1 MVGPPTKKDKAIREP
16 CSALERRFAATD
28 PDRDRPRRLRHE
40 SGAVDPIEAAREVH
54 NRVGEQ
60 PAKQLDLLFLACA
73 SRTKVLS
80 QCFVLDLV
88 PTDANAQSKP
98 TTRREIDIGGLTCHE
113 RSLALRQDQD
123 PRREPDALGDAGQ
136 ISEHHERI
144 VERILLGA
152 GAWQRRCSVGVDGTQ
167 YMVVG
172 KKVIET
178 QILDC
183 PPNPSNSDW
192 IASKL
197 DLAGRRRRSAP
208 GHLATRL
215 GCRVRTARTADRL
228 AGRAPDGQSA
238 WVQTEP
244 VPVPAER
251 ERRQRIA
258 LGLAWATIAWNT
270 VEAVVAI
277 GAGAVASSIALISFG
292 LDSTVEVLSASVIVW
307 QMTRDVPE
315 DREARALRL
324 IAVSFFALAGYVTV
338 QAIVDLLTGN
348 EPDTS
353 TVGIVLAAV
362 SLVVMPVL
370 AWLKRRNGRR
380 LGSNSV
386 VADSRQT
393 MLCTYLSAVLLI
405 GLVLNATV
413 GWWWADPLAALVIAA
428 LAFHEG
434 REAWRGENCCEDDAC
449 TA

>member
-1 MVGPPTKKDKAIREP
+1 
-16 CSALERRFAATD
+16 
-28 PDRDRPRRLRHE
+28 
-40 SGAVDPIEAAREVH
+40 
-54 NRVGEQ
+54 
-60 PAKQLDLLFLACA
+60 
-73 SRTKVLS
+73 
-80 QCFVLDLV
+80 
-88 PTDANAQSKP
+88 
-98 TTRREIDIGGLTCHE
+98 
-113 RSLALRQDQD
+113 
-123 PRREPDALGDAGQ
+123 
-136 ISEHHERI
+136 
-144 VERILLGA
+144 
-152 GAWQRRCSVGVDGTQ
+152 
-167 YMVVG
+167 
-172 KKVIET
+172 
-178 QILDC
+178 
-183 PPNPSNSDW
+183 
-192 IASKL
+192 
-197 DLAGRRRRSAP
+197 
-208 GHLATRL
+208 
-215 GCRVRTARTADRL
+215 
-228 AGRAPDGQSA
+228 
-238 WVQTEP
+238 VQTEP